1 VSPQAKFMLF
11 DASYFYHSNAGGL
24 NLEDHYSKTPEE
36 CAQLCDNDAGC
47 KAFDSGKPGDFQKGD
62 CFL

>member
-1 VSPQAKFMLF
+1 MQVSAQESMLLF

-36 CAQLCDNDAGC
+36 CAQLCMNDAG
-47 KAFDSGKPGDFQKGD
+47 
-62 CFL
+62 